1 MMSRKNVGHPLS
13 ALLIQGIE
21 RQGATISK
29 LAVELGI
36 SQSYLSELLAG
47 DKSFSKLDDEL
58 VRAMALYINIPA
70 VVAFILSGKLR
81 HQDFFDGLLGL
92 EDRLQG
98 AMYRVGESS
107 YALEAAVTIPTLMKL
122 PTEVKLLLVLVFQ
135 EATGDNLIPLRR
147 WPLTQAKSERM

>member
-98 AMYRVGESS
+98 AMYRVGES
-107 YALEAAVTIPTLMKL
+107 
-122 PTEVKLLLVLVFQ
+122 
-135 EATGDNLIPLRR
+135 
-147 WPLTQAKSERM
+147 

>member
-1 MMSRKNVGHPLS
+1 MGRKNVGHPLS
-13 ALLIQGIE
+13 ALLVQAIE

-29 LAVELGI
+29 LAAELGI
-36 SQSYLSELLAG
+36 SQSYLSELLGG

-58 VRAMALYINIPA
+58 VRAMAQCINIPPI
-70 VVAFILSGKLR
+70 VAFILSGKLC
-81 HQDFFDGLLGL
+81 HQDFIDGAIRL

-98 AMYRVGESS
+98 AMYKVGESS

-135 EATGDNLIPLRR
+135 EATGDSLIPLRR
-147 WPLTQAKSERM
+147 WPLTQAKSERK

>member
-1 MMSRKNVGHPLS
+1 MGRKNVGHPLS
-13 ALLIQGIE
+13 ALLVQAIE

-36 SQSYLSELLAG
+36 SQSYLSELLGG

-70 VVAFILSGKLR
+70 VVAFILSGKLCHR
-81 HQDFFDGLLGL
+81 DFIDGAIGL

-98 AMYRVGESS
+98 AMYKVGESS

-135 EATGDNLIPLRR
+135 EATGDSLIPLRR
-147 WPLTQAKSERM
+147 WPLTQAKSERK